1 MTELLPINLDIYDEE
16 EDLLTGLR
24 SNDKYACACMLK
36 RYAGQVYALGLRMMN
51 DEDEAEEVMQETFI
65 SACKNID
72 RFQGRSKLSTWLY
85 RIATNAALMR
95 LRRKKRTV
103 PLDRFS
109 GENDYLPVPET
120 FVNWRS
126 GLEELAMQ
134 GDLRDALESSLDSL
148 SENLRATFILRDIQ
162 GLSTA
167 EAAAA
172 LEISESAVKVRLH
185 RARLQ
190 LREVLSKNPQIALED
205 YGIEHK

>member
-1 MTELLPINLDIYDEE
+1 MTELLPIDLHIYDEE
-16 EDLLTGLR
+16 EDLLAGLR
-24 SNDKYACACMLK
+24 SHDKYACACMLK

-72 RFQGRSKLSTWLY
+72 RFQGRSKLGTWLY

-95 LRRKKRTV
+95 LRRKKHTV
-103 PLDRFS
+103 SLDSVTADSSFPL
-109 GENDYLPVPET
+109 PET
-120 FVNWRS
+120 IVSWRN

-134 GDLRDALESSLDSL
+134 GDLTEALELGLAAL

-167 EAAAA
+167 ETAET
-172 LEISESAVKVRLH
+172 LDISESAVKVRLH

-190 LREVLSKNPQIALED
+190 LREILSQNPAISLEE
-205 YGIEHK
+205 YGIHP

>member
-1 MTELLPINLDIYDEE
+1 MTELLPIDLHIYDEE
-16 EDLLTGLR
+16 EALLEGLR
-24 SNDKYACACMLK
+24 SHDKYACACMLK
-36 RYAGQVYALGLRMMN
+36 RYAGQVYALGLRMMS

-72 RFQGRSKLSTWLY
+72 RFQGRSKLGTWLY

-95 LRRKKRTV
+95 LRRKKHTV
-103 PLDRFS
+103 PLDS
-109 GENDYLPVPET
+109 VLNDGAFPLPET
-120 FVNWRS
+120 VVSWRN

-134 GDLRDALESSLDSL
+134 GDLHDALENGLTAL

-167 EAAAA
+167 ETASA

-190 LREVLSKNPQIALED
+190 LREILSQNPDISLEE
-205 YGIEHK
+205 YGIHS